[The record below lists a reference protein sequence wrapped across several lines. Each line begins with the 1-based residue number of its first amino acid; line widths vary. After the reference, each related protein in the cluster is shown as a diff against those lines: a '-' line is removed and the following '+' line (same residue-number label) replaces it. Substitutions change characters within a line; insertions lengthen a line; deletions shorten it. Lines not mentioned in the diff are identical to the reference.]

1 MSPRLSLPDVVLT
14 AEEAAFIRQALCA
27 CSQTLAWIRKN
38 GGPQG
43 KRLLAEAALAAD
55 GTALGRAEY
64 DANLAIDHID
74 FPRKAGQ
81 GR

>member
-1 MSPRLSLPDVVLT
+1 MTPRQSGDDVFLT
-14 AEEAAFIRQALCA
+14 GEDAAFIRQALCA